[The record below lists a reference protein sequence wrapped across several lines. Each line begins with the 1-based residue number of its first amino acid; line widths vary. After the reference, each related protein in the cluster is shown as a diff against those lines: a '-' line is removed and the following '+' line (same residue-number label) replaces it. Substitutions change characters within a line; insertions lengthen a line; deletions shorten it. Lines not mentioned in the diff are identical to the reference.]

1 MAVTAATRARVRIR
15 SVAHARTRRRGR
27 EGEQMVQD
35 GARPLDGRV
44 AIVTG
49 SASGIGRAS
58 ALAFAAAGAKVVVA
72 DRDAVNGQGTA
83 DLVHDAGGDATFV
96 ACDVTDE
103 ASVAAMVAATLDTYG
118 RLDAAHNNA
127 GISPV
132 SGDTVSCPKET
143 WDAIIGVNLTGVWL
157 CMKHQIPAMLRGGGG
172 AIVNTSSGVGL
183 IAIAAM
189 PAYVASKHGVIGITK
204 VAALDYA
211 TRGIRVNAICPGTVL
226 TPLVADKAAEGFYDI
241 EAMASMSPMKR
252 LGGTDEIA
260 AAAVWLCSDA
270 ASFVTGVALPVDGG
284 TVIGK

>member
-1 MAVTAATRARVRIR
+1 MGV
-15 SVAHARTRRRGR
+15 
-27 EGEQMVQD
+27 
-35 GARPLDGRV
+35 LDGKV

-58 ALAFAAAGAKVVVA
+58 AQAFADAGAKVVVA
-72 DRDAVNGQGTA
+72 DIDAAGAEETA
-83 DLVHDAGGDATFV
+83 RVIRKEGGDAIPVTV
-96 ACDVTDE
+96 DVTDE
-103 ASVAAMVAATLDTYG
+103 ASVAAMVDATLSHYG

-132 SGDTVSCPKET
+132 SGDTVACSRQT
-143 WDAIIGVNLTGVWL
+143 WDAIIGVNLTGVWQ
-157 CMKHQIPAMLRGGGG
+157 CMKFEIPAMLRGGGG

-189 PAYVASKHGVIGITK
+189 PPYVASKHGVVGITK

-226 TPLVADKAAEGFYDI
+226 TPLVDEKAKQGFYDI
-241 EAMASMSPMKR
+241 DAMAAMAPMKR
-252 LGGTDEIA
+252 LGSTSEIA

-284 TVIGK
+284 TVVGR

>member
-1 MAVTAATRARVRIR
+1 
-15 SVAHARTRRRGR
+15 
-27 EGEQMVQD
+27 MVQD

-157 CMKHQIPAMLRGGGG
+157 CMKHQIPAMLRSGGG

>member
-1 MAVTAATRARVRIR
+1 M
-15 SVAHARTRRRGR
+15 SVL
-27 EGEQMVQD
+27 EGK
-35 GARPLDGRV
+35 V

-58 ALAFAAAGAKVVVA
+58 AQAFAAAGAKVVVA
-72 DRDAVNGQGTA
+72 DIDRNGGEETARLIRSDGGEAVHVT
-83 DLVHDAGGDATFV
+83 V
-96 ACDVTDE
+96 DVTDE
-103 ASVAAMVAATLDTYG
+103 ASVAAMVDATVGHYG

-132 SGDTVSCPKET
+132 SGDTVDCPRSI
-143 WDAIIGVNLTGVWL
+143 WDAIIAVNLTGVWQ
-157 CMKHQIPAMLRGGGG
+157 CMKFEIPAMLQSGGG

-189 PAYVASKHGVIGITK
+189 PPYVASKHGVVGITK

-226 TPLVADKAAEGFYDI
+226 TPLVDEKAKQGFYDI
-241 EAMASMSPMKR
+241 ESMAAMAPMKR
-252 LGGTDEIA
+252 LGTTAEIA

-284 TVIGK
+284 TVVGR